1 MKKNNRE
8 TVGVGAELVRFCRAF
23 SLRRFARRERG
34 TQLVEAAI
42 VLPIMLLLLGAT
54 AEFAHFFYSYSTL
67 TNAVR
72 SGARHASKWEIGA
85 SWTIPETQRMVVYGD
100 FSDTS
105 KGSILPGLTTSN
117 VKVVANG
124 SSPHNIQSVTVSII
138 NYKYKPLFDLGK
150 MTGVK
155 SFSLNVNMNAS
166 ATMKQLFNGPVMT
179 ELRDDRRGGGRS

>member
-1 MKKNNRE
+1 MRKNDGE
-8 TVGVGAELVRFCRAF
+8 TGGIAAQLGRFGRRF

-34 TQLVEAAI
+34 SQLVEAAI
-42 VLPIMLLLLGAT
+42 VLPIMLMLLGAT
-54 AEFAHFFYSYSTL
+54 AEFAHFFYSYSAL

-72 SGARHASKWEIGA
+72 SGARHASKWEIGS

-105 KGSILPGLTTSN
+105 KGPILPGLTTSN
-117 VKVVANG
+117 VQVTANG

-150 MTGVK
+150 MTGVP
-155 SFSLNVNMNAS
+155 SLSLKVNMNAS
-166 ATMKQLFNGPVMT
+166 ATMKQLFNGPIMT
-179 ELRDDRRGGGRS
+179 EVQTRRGGGRG